1 MLTLHDASDSLQNVN
16 GLLFLSK
23 QLSVRDRIQWMGSG
37 LRGQS
42 QAFVFPTFDHQV
54 YDLH

>member
-42 QAFVFPTFDHQV
+42 QAFFFPTFDHQV

>member
-1 MLTLHDASDSLQNVN
+1 MLTLHDASDNLQNVN

-42 QAFVFPTFDHQV
+42 QAFVFPTFDHRV